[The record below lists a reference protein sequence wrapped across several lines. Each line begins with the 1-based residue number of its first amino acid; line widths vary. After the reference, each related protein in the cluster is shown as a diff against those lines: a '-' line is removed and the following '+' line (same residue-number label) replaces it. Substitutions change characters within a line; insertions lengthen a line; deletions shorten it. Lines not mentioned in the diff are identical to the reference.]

1 MKKTYV
7 IILFAVINVVC
18 FSQTIKKNESIQQKN
33 KFSYEQDSTFTAPKS
48 KIEKISDI
56 KKSTDLM
63 NQKMDAIII
72 KLKETKK

>member
-1 MKKTYV
+1 MN
-7 IILFAVINVVC
+7 IFGFA
-18 FSQTIKKNESIQQKN
+18 QTIKKDDVFQQKN